1 MESIVKDQYLQD
13 AVAVGS
19 VEAEQMHRGIVHA
32 HHQLDVCS
40 LLGHQEVAMRGYL
53 LAKRGGAQVEVA
65 SFVIIVQI
73 RIKPQESAE
82 VHQEYQMK
90 VGKLCLTLVQ
100 PFNAVANIVKQRL
113 VVLFVPQCMVEKFVD
128 EQADGVVLKYVSPVP
143 TANNSGERILTAI
156 PSINDL
162 FTALSQKV
170 AVTPAISN
178 FNLSTVKLAMVND
191 NNTWFNVTW
200 Y

>member
-1 MESIVKDQYLQD
+1 MQHFFV
-13 AVAVGS
+13 
-19 VEAEQMHRGIVHA
+19 EQMNSNSHRWQWTA
-32 HHQLDVCS
+32 SSDMS
-40 LLGHQEVAMRGYL
+40 DSFATLLSQVVQGFRSAGYTFTNMQF
-53 LAKRGGAQVEVA
+53 RRVNE
-65 SFVIIVQI
+65 
-73 RIKPQESAE
+73 
-82 VHQEYQMK
+82 
-90 VGKLCLTLVQ
+90 
-100 PFNAVANIVKQRL
+100 N
-113 VVLFVPQCMVEKFVD
+113 VVLRIQYRQRSSSSAVDYIFSVD